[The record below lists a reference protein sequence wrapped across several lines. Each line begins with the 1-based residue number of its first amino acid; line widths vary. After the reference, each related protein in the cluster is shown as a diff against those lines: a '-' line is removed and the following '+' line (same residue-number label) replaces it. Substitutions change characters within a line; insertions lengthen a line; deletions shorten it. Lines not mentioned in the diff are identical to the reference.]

1 MKLTPEQFQA
11 LSPYADEFKR
21 AIASNYCKAPST
33 PELKQIREI
42 YVAATGAKGYP
53 MSFGCT
59 YCVLQLMKDAG
70 RLYFAESDE
79 QALAAAQREEE
90 RKKAAA
96 AKQTA
101 KKPTQRKPSASGAK
115 KPATGKKPGAK
126 STKK

>member
-1 MKLTPEQFQA
+1 MKLTLEQFKA
-11 LSPYADEFKR
+11 LEPYAEEFKR

-33 PELKQIREI
+33 AELKQIREI
-42 YVAATGAKGYP
+42 FVAATGAKGYP

-70 RLYFAESDE
+70 RLYFADADE
-79 QALAAAQREEE
+79 QALAAAKREEE
-90 RKKAAA
+90 RKKAAGS
-96 AKQTA
+96 KGTA
-101 KKPTQRKPSASGAK
+101 KKPTQTKKPASGTK

>member
-1 MKLTPEQFQA
+1 MKLTPEQFKA
-11 LSPYADEFKR
+11 LEPYAEEFRR

-42 YVAATGAKGYP
+42 YLAATGAKGYP

-59 YCVLQLMKDAG
+59 YCIIQLMKDAG
-70 RLYFAESDE
+70 RLYFADADE

-90 RKKAAA
+90 RKKAAGS
-96 AKQTA
+96 KGTGKKSTQT
-101 KKPTQRKPSASGAK
+101 KKPASGTK
-115 KPATGKKPGAK
+115 KPATGKKPGEK